1 MGLTPNLR
9 SGAALL
15 SLVAA
20 GAALA
25 QTATPPDAGR
35 LLEETRPQ
43 RPPLPAQQAPRRL
56 LETPTRPPVQMA
68 EGVTVTPSGFR
79 VTGAT
84 SFPADELAELLKPWV
99 GRTLDLAGLN
109 EAAGVITRRYQ
120 SAGHFL
126 TYAYLPAQ
134 RVADGVIEVAVL
146 EGKVDSVQI
155 VNAQD
160 ARLRD
165 EVVQAHVGDL
175 VDKQP
180 LLQADVE
187 RRLLLLNDIP
197 GVVARG
203 AFAPGASQGAAEMV
217 VSVAED
223 EPLAVQVTADNYG
236 SRSSGEYRA
245 GVGLQFKD
253 VFGWGDDTTARFLVS
268 NRGALV
274 SGSLGTM
281 VPLGGSGFKFGAS
294 ASLLRYALGGTF
306 KSLGAE
312 GSAQA
317 YAVRARYP
325 LLRSTGA
332 NIALE
337 ASLEQKRLHD
347 AVQFIADSN
356 RKRSTIGNGS
366 LVFDWTDAWGG
377 RSGGTLSL
385 DAGELS
391 ILDEAARDRDTWE
404 RRPPNDPVAPNEII
418 GPGLQTDGGFKK
430 AGLTLARQQALAGPV
445 SAYVRFTAQF
455 ARRNLDSSEKFALGG
470 PTAVRAY
477 APGEATVDDARLY
490 SAELRYLQDYVG
502 GSLQWSL
509 FFDRALGRYNLNPM
523 PGGADTNHVRLYG
536 GGLGVLWSAGE
547 LGIGASLAW
556 RAGSRPPT
564 ADGGDSNPR
573 LYLQLIYAP

>member
-15 SLVAA
+15 SFVAA
-20 GAALA
+20 GAAMA
-25 QTATPPDAGR
+25 QTVTPPTDAGR

-43 RPPLPAQQAPRRL
+43 RPALPTQPAPRRL
-56 LETPTRPPVQMA
+56 LETPARPPVQMA

-99 GRTLDLAGLN
+99 GRKLDLAGLN

-120 SAGHFL
+120 TAGHFL

-134 RVADGVIEVAVL
+134 RVADGVIEIAVL

-223 EPLAVQVTADNYG
+223 EPLALQVTADNYG

-253 VFGWGDDTTARFLVS
+253 LFGWGDDTTARFTVS
-268 NRGALV
+268 SRGALV
-274 SGSLGTM
+274 SGNLATM
-281 VPLGGSGFKFGAS
+281 VPAGGSGLKLGAS
-294 ASLLRYALGGTF
+294 ASLLRYALGGSF
-306 KSLGAE
+306 KALRAE

-325 LLRSTGA
+325 LLRSLGA
-332 NIALE
+332 NVALE
-337 ASLEQKRLHD
+337 ASVEQKRLHD
-347 AVQFIADSN
+347 EVQLIGDSN
-356 RKRSTIGNGS
+356 RKRSTVGNGS
-366 LVFDWTDAWGG
+366 LVFDWTDPWGG
-377 RSGGTLSL
+377 HSGGTLSL
-385 DAGELS
+385 DAGELT
-391 ILDEAARDRDTWE
+391 ILDAAARDRDTWV
-404 RRPPNDPVAPNEII
+404 RDANGDIVAE
-418 GPGLQTDGGFKK
+418 GLRTDGGFKK
-430 AGLTLARQQALAGPV
+430 AGLTLARQQALFGPV
-445 SAYVRFTAQF
+445 SAYLRFTGQF

-470 PTAVRAY
+470 PSAVRAY

-490 SAELRYLQDYVG
+490 SAELRYLQEYVG
-502 GSLQWSL
+502 GSLQWSM
-509 FFDRALGRYNLNPM
+509 FFDRALGRFNVNPIV
-523 PGGADTNHVRLYG
+523 ADGNHVRLYG
-536 GGLGVLWSAGE
+536 GGFGVLWSAGE
-547 LGIGASLAW
+547 LGLGASLAW
-556 RAGSRPPT
+556 RGGSRPPT
-564 ADGGDSNPR
+564 ADGGDANPR